1 MSINDDPL
9 YPKYLIW
16 LEDKSMSGGI
26 KEMSKISKS
35 FFDNFKFRYLTNPKL
50 KEKIDKHYKTIE
62 RDELID
68 DLFLDTESS
77 KDLTNQPPPFYED

>member
-1 MSINDDPL
+1 MPINDDPL

-16 LEDKSMSGGI
+16 LEEKTMTGNI

-50 KEKIDKHYKTIE
+50 KEKIDNQYKSIE

-68 DLFLDTESS
+68 DLFLDEIP
-77 KDLTNQPPPFYED
+77 KNEPPPFEEDLF

>member
-1 MSINDDPL
+1 MPINDDPL

-16 LEDKSMSGGI
+16 LEEKTMSGNI

-50 KEKIDKHYKTIE
+50 KEKIDNQYKSIE

-68 DLFLDTESS
+68 DLFLDEVS
-77 KDLTNQPPPFYED
+77 KNEPPPFNEDLF